1 MNNDLGER
9 TEEAT
14 PRRLR
19 DARTAGKVASS
30 RDLGSAIAL
39 LLGTLAI
46 WVAAS
51 MLFQQGR
58 VLVIDGVS
66 IDTFGYALD
75 PDGLWD
81 VMGGFGVGVL
91 NILVPLLAVFVLAA
105 LFSQFVQIGWLF
117 TVKPLQPQPE
127 RLNPIHGARRLFGVG
142 GIVRVSLDVMK
153 ILVVLSV
160 AVLTVVS
167 YQSKL
172 IVLPYLEVG
181 QVATVIGHALLD
193 LSLRVAG
200 VLLLLGML
208 DLLYQKWKY
217 RQDMKMT
224 RQQVKDDLKDA
235 EGDPEYKR
243 RRMRMMQQLAMQRIA
258 TTVPT
263 ANVIVTNP
271 ERLAVAICYDAST
284 MAAPLVV
291 AKGADA
297 MAMRICHIASQHGV
311 PIVERKPLAR
321 ALYAQVD
328 VNQPIP
334 YDLFKVVAELLAKSC
349 PHEGRMAL

>member
-1 MNNDLGER
+1 MTDDLGER

-19 DARTAGKVASS
+19 EARTDGKVATS

-39 LLGTLAI
+39 LLGTVAT
-46 WVAAS
+46 WVAAT
-51 MLFQQGR
+51 MLFQEGR
-58 VLVIDGVS
+58 VLVVESMS

-75 PDGLWD
+75 PEGLWA
-81 VMGGFGVGVL
+81 VLGRFGVGIMK
-91 NILVPLLAVFVLAA
+91 ILIPLMAAFVLAGI
-105 LFSQFVQIGWLF
+105 LSQFVQIGWLF
-117 TVKPLQPQPE
+117 SVKPLQPQPE
-127 RLNPIHGARRLFGVG
+127 RLNPIQGARRLFGVG
-142 GIVRVSLDVMK
+142 GVVRVSLDVLK

-167 YQSKL
+167 YQSEL

-181 QVATVIGHALLD
+181 QSASIIGQLLLD
-193 LSLRVAG
+193 LALRVAG
-200 VLLLLGML
+200 VLLLLGVL
-208 DLLYQKWKY
+208 DLMYQKWKY

-258 TTVPT
+258 TTVPK
-263 ANVIVTNP
+263 ADVIVTNP
-271 ERLAVAICYDAST
+271 EHLAVAICYDAAT
-284 MAAPLVV
+284 MAAPMVV

-297 MAMRICHIASQHGV
+297 MAMRIRQIATQHGV

-321 ALYAQVD
+321 ALYAQVE

-334 YDLFKVVAELLAKSC
+334 YELFKVVAELLA
-349 PHEGRMAL
+349 HVYRLEGRLAG

>member
-1 MNNDLGER
+1 MSNDLGER

-51 MLFQQGR
+51 VLFKQGR
-58 VLVIDGVS
+58 VLVIEGMS
-66 IDTFGYALD
+66 IDTFGYSLD
-75 PDGLWD
+75 PEGLWD

-105 LFSQFVQIGWLF
+105 LFSQFIQIGWLF

-127 RLNPIHGARRLFGVG
+127 RLNPIQGARRLFGVG

-181 QVATVIGHALLD
+181 QVTAVIGHALLD

-224 RQQVKDDLKDA
+224 RQQVKDELKDA

-243 RRMRMMQQLAMQRIA
+243 RRMRMVQQLAMQRIA
-258 TTVPT
+258 TTVPN

-271 ERLAVAICYDAST
+271 GQVAVAICYDAST
-284 MAAPLVV
+284 MAAPMVV
-291 AKGADA
+291 AKGDDA
-297 MAMRICHIASQHGV
+297 MAMRMCHIATRHGI

-334 YDLFKVVAELLAKSC
+334 HELFKAVAELLANIC
-349 PHEGRMAL
+349 PHEGRFVL